1 MVKCVSWQGENTG
14 LCPDMMEGG
23 GDERMLDQG
32 TVWALCVE
40 DRWEIFCENI

>member
-1 MVKCVSWQGENTG
+1 VVKCVSWQGENTG

-23 GDERMLDQG
+23 DERMLDQV